1 MLDGGS
7 LSLKYKVK
15 VLDGFL
21 LCLASLECPTTV
33 PKEGEIIEEFPRR

>member
-15 VLDGFL
+15 VLDGFSPV
-21 LCLASLECPTTV
+21 LCLFRMPHNGT
-33 PKEGEIIEEFPRR
+33 KGG